1 MIATTPEEIK
11 ALRAAGRIL
20 AGVLQDTAKLVKDG
34 VTAAELDLFAEH
46 AIRSRGAIPS
56 FLNYKPEGSRYPYPA
71 TLCVSV
77 NDEITHGLPSPEKV
91 IRTGD
96 IVSLDSGLSYEGYFV
111 DSAITFC
118 VGQCDPVGEKL
129 ITAAREALAAAI
141 AMARPG
147 NRVGDIGAAIMSV
160 VDKYNFAIIE
170 DLGGHAVGK
179 AVHEKPF
186 IANDGKKGEGELIV
200 EGMVL
205 ALEPMLAEGK
215 GAIVLEH
222 DDWTY
227 STEDG
232 SRSTTFEHTILVTA
246 TGAEILTTV

>member
-129 ITAAREALAAAI
+129 ITAAREALGAAI

-160 VDKYNFAIIE
+160 VEKYNFAIIE

-246 TGAEILTTV
+246 KGAEILTTV